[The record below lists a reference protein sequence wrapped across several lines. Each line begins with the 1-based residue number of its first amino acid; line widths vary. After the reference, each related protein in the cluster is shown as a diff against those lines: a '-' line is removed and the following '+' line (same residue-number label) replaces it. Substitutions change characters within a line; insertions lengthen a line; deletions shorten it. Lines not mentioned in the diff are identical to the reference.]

1 MHALSGG
8 EAVADGAR
16 LLRREDLV
24 PFLRKQVSERD
35 IALMVEAARDDRPVA
50 QNGGLLPQGNL
61 VGRAEWIVASWQP
74 GASLFKPWTWFKVR
88 PDRTFQRIR

>member
-24 PFLRKQVSERD
+24 PFLRKQVSERN

-50 QNGGLLPQGNL
+50 QNGGLLPQ
-61 VGRAEWIVASWQP
+61 AEAPSALTMIA
-74 GASLFKPWTWFKVR
+74 GGGVR
-88 PDRTFQRIR
+88 PFK